1 MTNSLID
8 LAIKFQ
14 ISLSHAASTLIDK
27 RGIVFSNQFRYSII
41 NSNLTDESRYFHYPC
56 NLERL
61 CLLISQTFYRTR
73 IKEVELKPYLLAMLD
88 ADNNTYILDGNL
100 GCNKE
105 YDDQKNE
112 MGIQF
117 KYVAKKLGIELQ
129 YNYNS
134 DEIVTINKDDL
145 FAFIQELSSI
155 DTN

>member
-1 MTNSLID
+1 MRRRLRRFRETDFRRRLHGNKKENSLKKFWLAYCFLSLKKLNMTNSLID

-73 IKEVELKPYLLAMLD
+73 IKEVEFKPYLLAMLD

-105 YDDQKNE
+105 YDDQKA
-112 MGIQF
+112 G
-117 KYVAKKLGIELQ
+117 
-129 YNYNS
+129 
-134 DEIVTINKDDL
+134 
-145 FAFIQELSSI
+145 
-155 DTN
+155 